1 MSHIITNWENDL
13 IDEKNN
19 VNSQNQNNYNNNL
32 NADMLN
38 NYFNNTVI
46 NSYNH
51 NFKKPPKNMDV
62 VKSISEK
69 STKHKN
75 NESKKI

>member
-1 MSHIITNWENDL
+1 
-13 IDEKNN
+13 
-19 VNSQNQNNYNNNL
+19 
-32 NADMLN
+32 MLN